1 MNSHR
6 IKEIQEKTG
15 YPNSVTVMDALI
27 QVWNECE
34 SNNIQKEK
42 LSKNELDNLLV
53 KNRIRNLTFGFIKK

>member
-1 MNSHR
+1 MNSNR